1 MDQITVPQGTY
12 RLARYPVRKND
23 NLRAWDAADE
33 YLLQH
38 FAEHTTLDPAA
49 PVLILND
56 SFGALSV
63 ALADYSIQML
73 SDSFL
78 SHQGTLR
85 NLQNNSLSTK
95 KIRLLS
101 SLEAPTGKFDQVLIK
116 IPKSL
121 ALLEDQMH
129 RIRPHI
135 DHDTQIRAAGMVKKI
150 HTSTLKL
157 FESILGPTKTSL
169 ARKKSRLI
177 FSTPDMSLNSATPP
191 FPVEYQLDKSDCSLI
206 NHANVFSRERL
217 DNGTRFF
224 LEQLTIRP
232 GVRKIIDLG
241 CGNGAVGL
249 IAAQHNPDAE
259 LTFVDESFMAVASAK
274 TNFQN
279 CFGDTRTA
287 DFQVSDCLSGIAENE
302 FDWVLN
308 NPPFHHQNTMGDAI
322 AWQMFNESNKTLKY
336 GGELWVIGNRHLP
349 YHDKLKRIFGNAS
362 VVASNRKFVIVKA
375 TKYKKQ

>member
-1 MDQITVPQGTY
+1 MDQITVPQGSY

-23 NLRAWDAADE
+23 SLRAWDAADE

-38 FAEHTTLDPAA
+38 FAQHTTLKPAA
-49 PVLILND
+49 PMLILND
-56 SFGALSV
+56 SFGTLSV

-78 SHQGTLR
+78 SHQGTLH

-95 KIRLLS
+95 KIRLLN

-121 ALLEDQMH
+121 ALLEDQLH

-135 DHDTQIRAAGMVKKI
+135 DHDTQIRAAAMVKKI

-157 FESILGPTKTSL
+157 FERILGPTKTSL
-169 ARKKSRLI
+169 AQKKSRLI
-177 FSTPDMSLNSATPP
+177 FCTPDMSLNSESPP
-191 FPVEYQLDKSDCSLI
+191 SPVEYQLDASDCRLI

-224 LEQLTIRP
+224 LEQLGTQP
-232 GVRKIIDLG
+232 NARKIIDLG
-241 CGNGAVGL
+241 CGNGVLGL
-249 IAAQHNPDAE
+249 IAAQHNPEAE

-274 TNFQN
+274 TNFEN
-279 CFGDTRTA
+279 LFGDARA
-287 DFQVSDCLSGIAENE
+287 AEFHVSDCLSGIAENE

-322 AWQMFNESNKTLKY
+322 AWQMFNESNNVLKQ

-362 VVASNRKFVIVKA
+362 VIASNKKFVIAKA
-375 TKYKKQ
+375 TKNKQ

>member
-1 MDQITVPQGTY
+1 MDQITLPQGTFK
-12 RLARYPVRKND
+12 LARYPVLKND
-23 NLRAWDAADE
+23 KLRAWDAADE

-38 FAEHTTLDPAA
+38 LAEQTTLNPAA
-49 PVLILND
+49 PILILND

-63 ALADYSIQML
+63 ALANYSVQML

-78 SHQGTLR
+78 SHRGIVH

-95 KIRLLS
+95 KVRLLN
-101 SLEAPTGKFDQVLIK
+101 SLEAPIGSFDQVLIK

-121 ALLEDQMH
+121 ALLEDQLH

-135 DHDTQIRAAGMVKKI
+135 DQNTRVWAAGMVKRI

-157 FESILGPTKTSL
+157 FERILGPTKTSL

-177 FSTPDMSLNSATPP
+177 FCTPDLLLNSQTPP
-191 FPVEYQLDKSDCSLI
+191 PPVEYQLDASDCSLN

-224 LEQLTIRP
+224 LEQLTSRP
-232 GVRKIIDLG
+232 DIRKIVDLG
-241 CGNGAVGL
+241 CGNGVVGL
-249 IAAQHNPDAE
+249 IASQHNPEAE

-279 CFGDTRTA
+279 WFGDKHTGK
-287 DFQVSDCLSGIAENE
+287 FHVSDCLSGLAENE

-308 NPPFHHQNTMGDAI
+308 NPPFHHQNTKGDAI
-322 AWQMFNESNKTLKY
+322 AWQMFNESNNALKQ
-336 GGELWVIGNRHLP
+336 GGELWVVGNRHLP
-349 YHDKLKRIFGNAS
+349 YHDKLKRIFGNAA
-362 VVASNRKFVIVKA
+362 VVASNKKFVIVKA
-375 TKYKKQ
+375 TKYNKK